1 VTADASPS
9 SYNQICSKSEL
20 DVLSCSPES
29 LTTDSCCV
37 ESPGGLLIVAQ
48 LYNFNPGLGPGDSW
62 TLHGQS

>member
-1 VTADASPS
+1 
-9 SYNQICSKSEL
+9 
-20 DVLSCSPES
+20 VLSCSPES